1 MIEIVASTL
10 LLTGV
15 ALSSAVAVGSP
26 RWRGPAAVLAL
37 AVCVGIGLG
46 TRVLGLSDLGNL
58 PAHTGLGGE
67 LLVLL
72 GWSLIAALL
81 PAAGRPQLPK
91 GWPPMVLAMGLGAL
105 LGELGAAAVLGAAAT
120 SRSAAARLALAAAG
134 GALVGRVGDPAL
146 LVLGPRLGVEAIWL
160 LPVGLLCAMLA
171 WPMRGDLQLEDPAT
185 PAEHPEACSDPSW
198 SVTGVAV
205 AVGLAAQLPQLA
217 APALFV
223 GALALGFL
231 GRRHLRAR
239 ARVSVPVHVLAVA
252 GLVLVLI
259 AAGAPALVGHGLEA
273 VRFDYAP
280 QMPALGYLT
289 GAVASLGLDSAGG
302 GLFAAA
308 VLDATPTLDD
318 PGLRVALGAGAA
330 IAGIGPLVLAGAVRQ
345 GWTMWALQ
353 IVVAGAVLV
362 LFVF

>member
-26 RWRGPAAVLAL
+26 RWRGPSAL
-37 AVCVGIGLG
+37 IALLVCVGLGLG
-46 TRVLGLSDLGNL
+46 TGVLGVSDLGTL
-58 PAHTGLGGE
+58 PLHTGLGSE
-67 LLVLL
+67 LLVLI
-72 GWSLIAALL
+72 GWALVAALL

-134 GALVGRVGDPAL
+134 GAMVGRVGDPAL

-160 LPVGLLCAMLA
+160 LPVGLLCAMVA
-171 WPMRGDLQLEDPAT
+171 WPMRGDLQVDEPAT
-185 PAEHPEACSDPSW
+185 PAEHPDACSDPSW
-198 SVTGVAV
+198 SVTAVAV
-205 AVGLAAQLPQLA
+205 VVGLAAQVPQLA
-217 APALFV
+217 APALFA
-223 GALALGFL
+223 GALGLGFL
-231 GRRHLRAR
+231 GRRHLKER
-239 ARVSVPVHVLAVA
+239 ARVSVPVHVVAVA
-252 GLVLVLI
+252 GLVLVLA
-259 AAGAPALVGHGLEA
+259 AAGAPALIGQGLEA
-273 VRFDYAP
+273 IRFDYAP

-289 GAVASLGLDSAGG
+289 GALASLGLDSAGG

-308 VLDATPTLDD
+308 LLDATPTLDD
-318 PGLRVALGAGAA
+318 SGLRVAMGAGAA
-330 IAGIGPLVLAGAVRQ
+330 VSGIGPLVLAGAVRQ

-353 IVVAGAVLV
+353 IFVAGAVLL
-362 LFVF
+362 LFVL